1 MDEVNLASQETLEAI
16 STLLEGTA
24 ASLILTERGDV
35 EPIPRHPDF
44 RLFACMNPATD
55 VGKKDLLPNLRARFT
70 ELYVPPPDDD
80 REALTAIVSQ
90 YIGDVAAGDKAVIL
104 DIAEMYST
112 LKRLSASKK
121 IVDGSNT
128 APHFS
133 MRTLARALMFVVEL
147 APYFGLRRALWEG
160 CLMSF
165 TMSLDATSALRAREV
180 CERYIVTPMKNA
192 KAVLA
197 QIPTLPSSADPDDYV
212 RFGPFWLER
221 GPLPPAPESRY
232 IITPSVQS
240 KLSDLARVILTHR
253 YPVLIQGPT
262 SSGKT
267 SAVEFL
273 ARQTGHRF
281 VRINNHEHTDIQ
293 EYLGTY
299 VTDPQSGNLVFQEG
313 LLVTAVRQGHWIVL
327 DELNLAPTDVLEAL
341 NRLLDDNRELVIPET
356 QEVIK
361 PHPNFILFATQNPP
375 GLYAGR
381 KVLSRAFRNRFL
393 EVHFDDVPKDELETI
408 LCQRC
413 QIAPSYARRIVQVF
427 EELRHRRQA
436 SRVFESKSS
445 FATLRD
451 LFRWAE
457 RGAVGYQQLAEDG
470 YMLLAE
476 RARQTDDKVVIKQ
489 VIEDIMKV
497 TINDRQMYRL
507 FEFVSDTIVTRL
519 PFGKIPQSTL
529 VWTNAMQ
536 RLFALVA
543 SALAHNEPVLLVG
556 ETGCGKTSVCEV
568 VAEAFSQQLVGVN
581 CHQNMETADLLGS
594 QRPVRNRHERRAKVI
609 AQVGEFTTVSPVAS
623 DDELLAVCDE
633 LLRQTDVNQVAIRSV
648 MLEIK
653 ALSALFE
660 WSDGPLVHA
669 MTAGD
674 LLLLDEVSLADDS
687 VLERLNS
694 VLEPGRTLVLA
705 EKGGNDI
712 DVATLVAHPGFHVVA
727 TMNPGGDFGKKELS
741 PALRNR
747 FTEIWVPP
755 LDDRVDLLHIIAQSW
770 KHENLEPCGE
780 AILDFFEWFVGK
792 IGDSTGMGLRDI
804 LAWVKFSD
812 LIIDHEGIRLAA
824 AFHHGGQMVVV
835 DGLESLSQLSSMS
848 AGSIASLRRECLDKL
863 SELALSLIG
872 DEIATGN
879 DHLELKMT
887 PEEISLGGFGLTRGS
902 HINERIRFRLEAPT
916 TALNAMRVLRGC
928 QLPKAILIEGSPGV
942 GKTSLVS
949 ALAAL
954 AGHRLQRINLSD
966 QTDLI
971 DLFGSDLPVEG
982 GNAGEFQWRDAAF
995 LDAMQKGDWLLLD
1008 EMNLASQTVL
1018 EGLNAVLDHRG
1029 TVFIPELGRAFD
1041 RHPNFRVFA
1050 AQNPLQQGGGR
1061 KGLPKSFLNR
1071 FTKVFLQEHTPEDLM
1086 IICRE
1091 LHPMPLDVVQKM
1103 IAFNEEIR
1111 KATMVSR
1118 TLGHEGS
1125 PWEFNLRDLFRWFS
1139 LLSTTNGLEISSGP
1153 AEFLRLVYLHRFRNE
1168 RDRSAITQ
1176 IFSSI
1181 FQKEVSSIRPTSFVT
1196 PSHLQ
1201 VGHSL
1206 ITRNPLGKSSIDQLV
1221 PHPHLDI
1228 AESVFKCVEMGWLV
1242 ILAGT
1247 SGSGKRSLVKSI
1259 ADSAGQT
1266 LGEFAMHP
1274 GVDTSEILGSFE
1286 QQDFGRLLR
1295 AAFTALWCKLDDAAD
1310 SGVLISA
1317 NRENLR
1323 EVNETCENSRDPET
1337 VAQFIDFGR
1346 QLATS
1351 LGSTDDDTTSRA
1363 LNALSKAGPS
1373 STGFAW
1379 VDGQLLDA
1387 IRHGGWFLISDANLC
1402 SASVLDR
1409 LNSLCEADGVLVMS
1423 EKGSETGSPEIIK
1436 PHPAFRL
1443 FMTYDPRHGELS
1455 RAMRNRGV
1463 ELYVGHGSSEEVIS
1477 TKTASLQSSLDE
1489 HSFLRDF
1496 HIRST
1501 SLCYPESDKTSISV
1515 LANDAVVQTV
1525 PAFPLMRRIL
1535 KMSHVNGSIL
1545 QHVINDPSV
1554 LALWRKAM
1562 DALGSQYPVDSFRHG
1577 LVGAHFMISLV
1588 LTFCQ
1593 PFGLSTNP
1601 NIQGVTVNGIFR
1613 LVQAYLRNGHKIT
1626 KLQDWLDDSSN
1637 SKSVLTMS
1645 AAATRRG
1652 PSRVK
1657 PSDGVNVYPFIKTL
1671 RDTLASGL
1679 AGIVASSQGVDLVS
1693 PLCSITTSSL
1703 IR

>member
-1 MDEVNLASQETLEAI
+1 
-16 STLLEGTA
+16 
-24 ASLILTERGDV
+24 
-35 EPIPRHPDF
+35 
-44 RLFACMNPATD
+44 MNPATD
-55 VGKKDLLPNLRARFT
+55 VGKKDLPPNLRVRFT

-80 REALTAIVSQ
+80 REALTTIVAQ
-90 YIGDVAAGDKAVIL
+90 YLGDGAAGDRAVIM
-104 DIAEMYST
+104 DVVEMYST
-112 LKRLSASKK
+112 LKRLSASKE

-133 MRTLARALMFVVEL
+133 MRTLARALMFAVET
-147 APYFGLRRALWEG
+147 APIFGLRRGLWEG
-160 CLMSF
+160 CLMAF
-165 TMSLDATSALRAREV
+165 TMALDLDSAQKAHAV
-180 CERYIVTPMKNA
+180 CEKYLLSPMKNA
-192 KAVLA
+192 RAVLS
-197 QIPTLPSSADPDDYV
+197 QIPSLPAGADADDYV
-212 RFGPFWLER
+212 RFGPFWLR
-221 GPLPPAPESRY
+221 HGPLPPVVEERY
-232 IITPSVQS
+232 VITPSVQA

-262 SSGKT
+262 SAGKT

-273 ARQTGHRF
+273 AKQTGHRF

-413 QIAPSYARRIVQVF
+413 QIAPSYAKKIVQVF

-457 RGAVGYQQLAEDG
+457 RGAVGHEQLANDG

-476 RARQTDDKVVIKQ
+476 RARQQEDKVVIKT

-497 TINDRQMYRL
+497 TIDELSMYRL
-507 FEFVSDTIVTRL
+507 FENPTSALARL
-519 PFGKIPQSTL
+519 PFNTVPSASM

-556 ETGCGKTSVCEV
+556 ETGCGKTSICEV
-568 VAEAFSQQLVGVN
+568 VSAAFAQRMVGVN

-609 AQVGEFTTVSPVAS
+609 AALGALAPIPAS
-623 DDELLAVCDE
+623 ALEEELASICQGLLKNPNVDHEAV
-633 LLRQTDVNQVAIRSV
+633 RAIE
-648 MLEIK
+648 MEIK
-653 ALSALFE
+653 AFSALFE

-669 MTAGD
+669 MMTGD

-705 EKGGNDI
+705 EKGGTDI
-712 DVATLVAHPGFHVVA
+712 DEATLVAHSNFHVVA

-755 LDDRVDLLHIIAQSW
+755 LDDRDDLLQIIGQSW
-770 KHENLEPCGE
+770 RSKVLEPCGPL
-780 AILDFFEWFVGK
+780 ILDFFAWFGERVGDTA
-792 IGDSTGMGLRDI
+792 GLGLRDI
-804 LAWVKFSD
+804 LAWVNFAD
-812 LIIDHEGIRLAA
+812 IIIRQDQLDIAQA
-824 AFHHGGQMVVV
+824 YHHGGQLVLV
-835 DGLESLSQLSSMS
+835 DGLESLPQIAGMSVASVAILRRDCMNQLSRR
-848 AGSIASLRRECLDKL
+848 ASTLGGQL
-863 SELALSLIG
+863 SYTTNAEIRTN
-872 DEIATGN
+872 EIA
-879 DHLELKMT
+879 
-887 PEEISLGGFGLTRGS
+887 ISVGGFSLQRGPL
-902 HINERIRFRLEAPT
+902 EAQDVQFRLEAPT

-928 QLPKAILIEGSPGV
+928 QLPKAILLEGSPGV

-949 ALAAL
+949 ALAAMS
-954 AGHRLQRINLSD
+954 GHHLQRINLSD

-982 GNAGEFQWRDAAF
+982 GAAGEFQWRDAAF
-995 LDAMQKGDWLLLD
+995 LDAMQKGDWVLLD

-1029 TVFIPELGRAFD
+1029 TVYIPELGRSFD
-1041 RHPNFRVFA
+1041 RHPDFRVFA

-1071 FTKVFLQEHTPEDLM
+1071 FTKVYLQEHTPEDLLM
-1086 IICRE
+1086 ICKSI
-1091 LHPMPLDVVQKM
+1091 HPMDEEIVKKM
-1103 IAFNEEIR
+1103 ITFNEAIR
-1111 KATMVSR
+1111 EATMVSR
-1118 TLGHEGS
+1118 TIGTEGS

-1139 LLSTTNGLEISSGP
+1139 LLSAPNGLEGSVTP
-1153 AEFLRLVYLHRFRNE
+1153 LEHLRLVYIHRFRNA
-1168 RDRSAITQ
+1168 RDRYAVSELFNR
-1176 IFSSI
+1176 IFEV
-1181 FQKEVSSIRPTSFVT
+1181 EVSSTRPTPFLT
-1196 PSHLQ
+1196 PAHLQ
-1201 VGHSL
+1201 IGHSL
-1206 ITRNPLGKSSIDQLV
+1206 VSRSATGHATIDTVL
-1221 PHPHLDI
+1221 PHQFLDL
-1228 AESVFKCVEMGWLV
+1228 AESVLKSIEMGWLV
-1242 ILAGT
+1242 ILAGS
-1247 SGSGKRSLVKSI
+1247 SGIGKRRIVKAI
-1259 ADSAGQT
+1259 ADGAGRS

-1286 QQDFGRLLR
+1286 QQDYGRLVDNVYAALVDLVDNSASGHRPLTAYRKQLR
-1295 AAFTALWCKLDDAAD
+1295 GARDACFTSADETTIATFTNIADTITADAQNDRDAARARTAL
-1310 SGVLISA
+1310 
-1317 NRENLR
+1317 
-1323 EVNETCENSRDPET
+1323 
-1337 VAQFIDFGR
+1337 Q
-1346 QLATS
+1346 
-1351 LGSTDDDTTSRA
+1351 
-1363 LNALSKAGPS
+1363 ALSKAGPN

-1387 IRHGGWFLISDANLC
+1387 LRNGGWYLISNANLC

-1409 LNSLCEADGVLVMS
+1409 LNSLCENNGVLVLS
-1423 EKGSETGSPEIIK
+1423 EKGSETGTPEVIK
-1436 PHPAFRL
+1436 PHPDFRL
-1443 FMTYDPRHGELS
+1443 FMTFDPRYGELS

-1463 ELYVGHGSSEEVIS
+1463 ELFVDPARDDSQSHLLMPP
-1477 TKTASLQSSLDE
+1477 SLAEQ
-1489 HSFLRDF
+1489 
-1496 HIRST
+1496 
-1501 SLCYPESDKTSISV
+1501 
-1515 LANDAVVQTV
+1515 
-1525 PAFPLMRRIL
+1525 
-1535 KMSHVNGSIL
+1535 SIL
-1545 QHVINDPSV
+1545 RSLAVLDATETIDSPSSVANEVV
-1554 LALWRKAM
+1554 LQNAA
-1562 DALGSQYPVDSFRHG
+1562 G
-1577 LVGAHFMISLV
+1577 
-1588 LTFCQ
+1588 
-1593 PFGLSTNP
+1593 
-1601 NIQGVTVNGIFR
+1601 
-1613 LVQAYLRNGHKIT
+1613 QAYLDR
-1626 KLQDWLDDSSN
+1626 L
-1637 SKSVLTMS
+1637 
-1645 AAATRRG
+1645 
-1652 PSRVK
+1652 
-1657 PSDGVNVYPFIKTL
+1657 
-1671 RDTLASGL
+1671 L
-1679 AGIVASSQGVDLVS
+1679 AGKSFGQHVKDFLADPVIQTSVQQTVEHQPFPAGFKNNLVSVDDRLNLHYLTRSRLKHPATPKFERRTLISSSDCYSLSCATWIKRYPWSRSSQCRQTTSRSWLSRFRQHDEVS
-1693 PLCSITTSSL
+1693 PGAKKPQVQSCGRSYPRFEL
-1703 IR
+1703 I

>member
-1 MDEVNLASQETLEAI
+1 
-16 STLLEGTA
+16 
-24 ASLILTERGDV
+24 
-35 EPIPRHPDF
+35 
-44 RLFACMNPATD
+44 MNPATD
-55 VGKKDLLPNLRARFT
+55 VGKKDLPPNLRARFT

-80 REALTAIVSQ
+80 REALTTIVAQ
-90 YIGDVAAGDKAVIL
+90 YLGDAAAGDRAVIL
-104 DIAEMYST
+104 DVVEMYST
-112 LKRLSASKK
+112 LKRLSATKE

-133 MRTLARALMFVVEL
+133 MRTLARALMFAVET
-147 APYFGLRRALWEG
+147 APIFGLRRGLWEG
-160 CLMSF
+160 CLMAF
-165 TMSLDATSALRAREV
+165 TMSLDLDSAQKAHAV
-180 CERYIVTPMKNA
+180 CEKYLLSPMKNA
-192 KAVLA
+192 RAVLS
-197 QIPTLPSSADPDDYV
+197 QIPSLPTGADPDDYV
-212 RFGPFWLER
+212 RFGPFWLKH
-221 GPLPPAPESRY
+221 GPLPPAVEDRY
-232 IITPSVQS
+232 VITPSVQA

-262 SSGKT
+262 SAGKT

-273 ARQTGHRF
+273 AKQTGHRF

-413 QIAPSYARRIVQVF
+413 QVAPSYAKKIVQVF

-457 RGAVGYQQLAEDG
+457 RGAVGYEQLANDG

-476 RARQTDDKVVIKQ
+476 RARQPEDKTVIKT
-489 VIEDIMKV
+489 VIEDIMKI
-497 TINDRQMYRL
+497 TIDESSMYRL
-507 FEFVSDTIVTRL
+507 FDSSASALARL
-519 PFGKIPQSTL
+519 SFNTVPPASM

-556 ETGCGKTSVCEV
+556 ETGCGKTSICEV
-568 VAEAFSQQLVGVN
+568 VSAAFAQRMVGVN

-609 AQVGEFTTVSPVAS
+609 AALSALAPIPASAS
-623 DDELLAVCDE
+623 DDELASICQN
-633 LLRQTDVNQVAIRSV
+633 LLRNPEMDHEAVRAIER
-648 MLEIK
+648 EIK
-653 ALSALFE
+653 AFSALFE

-669 MTAGD
+669 MMKGD

-705 EKGGNDI
+705 EKGGTDI
-712 DVATLVAHPGFHVVA
+712 DEATLVAHSNFHVVA

-755 LDDRVDLLHIIAQSW
+755 LDDRSDLLQIIGQSW
-770 KHENLEPCGE
+770 QNKLLEPCGPL
-780 AILDFFEWFVGK
+780 ILDFFAWFGQRVGDTA
-792 IGDSTGMGLRDI
+792 GLGLRDI
-804 LAWVKFSD
+804 LAWVNFAD
-812 LIIDHEGIRLAA
+812 MIIRQGQLDIAQA
-824 AFHHGGQMVVV
+824 YHHGGQLVLV
-835 DGLESLSQLSSMS
+835 DGLESLPQIAGMSVASVAILRNDCMTELSRL
-848 AGSIASLRRECLDKL
+848 AS
-863 SELALSLIG
+863 
-872 DEIATGN
+872 
-879 DHLELKMT
+879 
-887 PEEISLGGFGLTRGS
+887 SLGGQANYTPTAEIRINETTISVGGFGIQRGS
-902 HINERIRFRLEAPT
+902 LEAQDVQFRLEAPT

-928 QLPKAILIEGSPGV
+928 QLPKAILLEGSPGV

-949 ALAAL
+949 ALAAMS
-954 AGHRLQRINLSD
+954 GHHLQRINLSD

-982 GNAGEFQWRDAAF
+982 GAAGEFQWRDAAF
-995 LDAMQKGDWLLLD
+995 LDAMQKGDWVLLD

-1029 TVFIPELGRAFD
+1029 TVYIPELGRSFD
-1041 RHPNFRVFA
+1041 RHPDFRVFA

-1071 FTKVFLQEHTPEDLM
+1071 FTKVYLQEHTPEDLLM
-1086 IICRE
+1086 ICKSI
-1091 LHPMPLDVVQKM
+1091 HPMDEEIVKKM
-1103 IAFNEEIR
+1103 ITFNEAIR
-1111 KATMVSR
+1111 EATMVSR
-1118 TLGHEGS
+1118 TIGMEGS

-1139 LLSTTNGLEISSGP
+1139 LLSAPNGLEGSSSP
-1153 AEFLRLVYLHRFRNE
+1153 LEHLRLVYIHRFRNA
-1168 RDRSAITQ
+1168 RDRLAVSELFNR
-1176 IFSSI
+1176 IFEIDASST
-1181 FQKEVSSIRPTSFVT
+1181 RPTPFLT

-1201 VGHSL
+1201 IGHSL
-1206 ITRNPLGKSSIDQLV
+1206 VARSTSGHATIGTTL
-1221 PHPHLDI
+1221 PHQHLDL
-1228 AESVFKCVEMGWLV
+1228 AESVLKSIEMGWLV
-1242 ILAGT
+1242 ILAGS
-1247 SGSGKRSLVKSI
+1247 SGIGKRRIIRAI
-1259 ADSAGQT
+1259 ADGAGRS

-1286 QQDFGRLLR
+1286 QQDFGRLVDNLYTALTELVDSSALSSRPLSAYKDQLR
-1295 AAFTALWCKLDDAAD
+1295 SAKEACRTSTASTNGTIIAAFANMAETIIEAAEGTKGAEKARMALK
-1310 SGVLISA
+1310 
-1317 NRENLR
+1317 
-1323 EVNETCENSRDPET
+1323 T
-1337 VAQFIDFGR
+1337 
-1346 QLATS
+1346 
-1351 LGSTDDDTTSRA
+1351 
-1363 LNALSKAGPS
+1363 LSKAGPN

-1387 IRHGGWFLISDANLC
+1387 LRNGGWYLISNANLC

-1409 LNSLCEADGVLVMS
+1409 LNSLCENNGVLVLS
-1423 EKGSETGSPEIIK
+1423 EKGSETGTPEVIR
-1436 PHPAFRL
+1436 PHPDFRL
-1443 FMTYDPRHGELS
+1443 FMTFDPRYGELS

-1463 ELYVGHGSSEEVIS
+1463 ELYVESVTEGHEE
-1477 TKTASLQSSLDE
+1477 
-1489 HSFLRDF
+1489 
-1496 HIRST
+1496 
-1501 SLCYPESDKTSISV
+1501 PPV
-1515 LANDAVVQTV
+1515 LPHALAEQ
-1525 PAFPLMRRIL
+1525 
-1535 KMSHVNGSIL
+1535 SIL
-1545 QHVINDPSV
+1545 QS
-1554 LALWRKAM
+1554 LALL
-1562 DALGSQYPVDSFRHG
+1562 DAAEITTASF
-1577 LVGAHFMISLV
+1577 VANEVV
-1588 LTFCQ
+1588 LQ
-1593 PFGLSTNP
+1593 NAAG
-1601 NIQGVTVNGIFR
+1601 
-1613 LVQAYLRNGHKIT
+1613 QAYLDRLLADRSFGQHVKAFLADPTMHEHLQQIT
-1626 KLQDWLDDSSN
+1626 EHLTLPTDFKKNLVSHEHLSVADSDDSPSIYPP
-1637 SKSVLTMS
+1637 
-1645 AAATRRG
+1645 TRR
-1652 PSRVK
+1652 
-1657 PSDGVNVYPFIKTL
+1657 
-1671 RDTLASGL
+1671 
-1679 AGIVASSQGVDLVS
+1679 
-1693 PLCSITTSSL
+1693 
-1703 IR
+1703 